1 MGWEG
6 DGTLE
11 SLREKRV
18 VLIDGVHLTPS
29 ANIFAAISVSQIV
42 GKGDT
47 GGGRAALPAYAQKGA
62 GCERG
67 KNTKVGE
74 WIGIE

>member
-1 MGWEG
+1 MVLEG

-11 SLREKRV
+11 SLRKKKV

-29 ANIFAAISVSQIV
+29 ANIVAAISVFQIV

-47 GGGRAALPAYAQKGA
+47 AQKAQTVRGA
-62 GCERG
+62 RTLKGG
-67 KNTKVGE
+67 SG
-74 WIGIE
+74 